1 VVVVAGIPRKGGS
14 LTSGIV
20 GAAGCMG
27 VVALALGITG
37 SLSAQH
43 QADQLQR
50 LHDDALVRLDTVHAV
65 ELLNERVGNLT
76 LAVQYVPGASTLGPD
91 LQAATA
97 DRADAVERLTDLST
111 GADHDLAT
119 DLAEQLTTMG
129 EAAKTIVSATDDASR
144 GAAVQTYTGAETKFR
159 ADAASLSEHA
169 AASVDAAVSA
179 SRDEAGRTL
188 WTTLAVLLG
197 GFAVCAAV
205 TARVVRRVRGDAN
218 RIASV
223 AEALDQGDLTVS
235 SGIERGDELGRMA
248 AALDRAIARLR
259 AEFSSVAAGAETL
272 GHSSRALAQASS
284 DSALASDRAG
294 AEVRAVSGDIS
305 AVSTNLQA
313 VSAGSEQM
321 GAAIREIS
329 ASAAEA
335 TGVAAQAVQVAED
348 TTATVARL
356 GESSA
361 EIGNV
366 VKVITAIA
374 EQTNLLALNATIE
387 AARAG
392 EMGKGFA
399 VVAGEVKELAQ
410 QTARATEDI
419 SRRVSTIQS
428 DTSGAVTAISSISE
442 VIARINDLQTTIASA
457 VEEQTATTSEI
468 SRSIADAAQ
477 GADRITS
484 GIDGVS
490 AATDAT
496 DRSVVATR
504 TAADEVS
511 GVSEQLRTLVGRF
524 RL

>member
-1 VVVVAGIPRKGGS
+1 MGEGQRRRNTTLA
-14 LTSGIV
+14 TGIV
-20 GAAGCMG
+20 SAAGSAAIVACVLG
-27 VVALALGITG
+27 VVGLQQSHSTASQLQTLKSDALVVQEAVQNVAEKHETEALK
-37 SLSAQH
+37 SLSAMI
-43 QADQLQR
+43 AP
-50 LHDDALVRLDTVHAV
+50 
-65 ELLNERVGNLT
+65 T
-76 LAVQYVPGASTLGPD
+76 LADSYKAQQD
-91 LQAATA
+91 AATA
-97 DRADAVERLTDLST
+97 EVEASMAVLTEKTTGEQADVVADMQDQLDAMNALLAAGSSSDPEETKAANDKYNAANEAYTNDITSLKASSAQAVDDLVASSQAASARTTLLTVILLVL
-111 GADHDLAT
+111 GLA
-119 DLAEQLTTMG
+119 AS
-129 EAAKTIVSATDDASR
+129 AVVSA
-144 GAAVQTYTGAETKFR
+144 
-159 ADAASLSEHA
+159 
-169 AASVDAAVSA
+169 
-179 SRDEAGRTL
+179 
-188 WTTLAVLLG
+188 
-197 GFAVCAAV
+197 
-205 TARVVRRVRGDAN
+205 VVIRRVRGDAN
-218 RIASV
+218 RIAAV
-223 AEALDQGDLTVS
+223 AESLDQGDLTVS
-235 SGIERGDELGRMA
+235 SGIERRDELGRMA
-248 AALDRAIARLR
+248 ASLDRAIARLR
-259 AEFSSVAAGAETL
+259 TEFASVAAGADTL
-272 GHSSRALAQASS
+272 GRSSLALADASAES
-284 DSALASDRAG
+284 SAASERAG
-294 AEVRAVSGDIS
+294 SEVRAVSGDIS

-335 TGVAAQAVQVAED
+335 TGVAAQAVQVAEE
-348 TTATVARL
+348 TTSTVARL

-366 VKVITAIA
+366 IKVITAIA

-392 EMGKGFA
+392 DAGKGFA

-410 QTARATEDI
+410 QTAQATEDI
-419 SRRVSTIQS
+419 SRRVTTIQS
-428 DTSGAVTAISSISE
+428 DTSGAVSAISSITE

-468 SRSIADAAQ
+468 SRSIADAAD
-477 GADRITS
+477 GAGRITA

>member
-1 VVVVAGIPRKGGS
+1 MAGSPRKGGS

-27 VVALALGITG
+27 VVALALGVTG
-37 SLSAQH
+37 VVTSQS

-50 LHDDALVRLDTVHAV
+50 LHDGALVRLNTVHAV
-65 ELLNERVGNLT
+65 ELLNEQAGGLSLV
-76 LAVQYVPGASTLGPD
+76 VQYVPGSESLAPQLT
-91 LQAATA
+91 QTTA
-97 DRADAVERLTDLST
+97 DRADAVTKLQGLTS
-111 GADHDLAT
+111 GADAALAADLAT
-119 DLAEQLTTMG
+119 QLATMTEQGSSVL
-129 EAAKTIVSATDDASR
+129 AATDDATR
-144 GAAVQTYTGAETKFR
+144 TTAIQAYQAAQAVFKTDVAT
-159 ADAASLSEHA
+159 LSEHA
-169 AASVDAAVSA
+169 TTAVDAAVTKSQDQA
-179 SRDEAGRTL
+179 RTTL
-188 WTTLAVLLG
+188 WATLSVLLG
-197 GFAVCAAV
+197 GFAICAAV

-218 RIASV
+218 RIAAV

-248 AALDRAIARLR
+248 AALDHAIARLR
-259 AEFSSVAAGAETL
+259 QEFSSVAAGAESL
-272 GHSSRALAQASS
+272 GRSSRALAQASS
-284 DSALASDRAG
+284 DSAVASDRAG
-294 AEVRAVSGDIS
+294 SEVRSVSGDIS
-305 AVSTNLQA
+305 SVSTNLQA

-335 TGVAAQAVQVAED
+335 TGVAAHAVQVAED

-419 SRRVSTIQS
+419 SKRVATIQS
-428 DTSGAVTAISSISE
+428 DTTGAVTAISSISE

-457 VEEQTATTSEI
+457 VEEQTATTSEM
-468 SRSIADAAQ
+468 SRSIGDAAH
-477 GADRITS
+477 GAERITS

-511 GVSEQLRTLVGRF
+511 GVSEQLRALVGRF

>member
-1 VVVVAGIPRKGGS
+1 MAGLPRKGGVS

-27 VVALALGITG
+27 VVALALGVTG
-37 SLSAQH
+37 TVAAQD
-43 QADQLQR
+43 QAEQLEQ
-50 LHDDALVRLDTVHAV
+50 LKGDALVRLEAVRSV
-65 ELLNERVGNLT
+65 ELLHERVGGLT
-76 LAVQYVPGASTLGPD
+76 LAVQYLNGGSQLAPD
-91 LQAATA
+91 LQTATA
-97 DRADAVERLTDLST
+97 ERAEAVEALQDVATGPDQELAADLS
-111 GADHDLAT
+111 
-119 DLAEQLTTMG
+119 EQLDTMSEQG
-129 EAAKTIVSATDDASR
+129 QVLISATDDATR
-144 GAAVQTYTGAETKFR
+144 AAAGEAYTAAQDAFR
-159 ADAASLSEHA
+159 ADVESLTELST
-169 AASVDAAVSA
+169 AAVDDVVA
-179 SRDEAGRTL
+179 ESRDGARTTL
-188 WTTLAVLLG
+188 WTTIAVLLG
-197 GFAVCAAV
+197 GLVVCAGV
-205 TARVVRRVRGDAN
+205 VARVVRRVRADAG

-248 AALDRAIARLR
+248 SSLDHAIARLR
-259 AEFSSVAAGAETL
+259 TEFASVAAGAETL
-272 GHSSRALAQASS
+272 GHSSQVLAQASS
-284 DSALASDRAG
+284 DAAVASDRAG
-294 AEVRAVSGDIS
+294 SEVRSVSGDIS
-305 AVSTNLQA
+305 TVSTSLQA

-321 GAAIREIS
+321 GSAIREIS

-335 TGVAAQAVQVAED
+335 TGVAAHAVQVAED

-356 GESSA
+356 GESSL

-428 DTSGAVTAISSISE
+428 DTTGAVTAIASISE

-457 VEEQTATTSEI
+457 VEEQTATTNEM
-468 SRSIADAAQ
+468 SRSIADAAG
-477 GADRITS
+477 GADRITA

-490 AATDAT
+490 TATDAT

-511 GVSEQLRTLVGRF
+511 GVSQQLRTVVGRF

>member
-1 VVVVAGIPRKGGS
+1 MGEVKRKRQTTLATGIISAAGSAAVVACILGAVGLQQSHSTVTQLES
-14 LTSGIV
+14 LKSE
-20 GAAGCMG
+20 AL
-27 VVALALGITG
+27 VVQQAVQNVAEKHETEALK
-37 SLSAQH
+37 SLSAMIAPNL
-43 QADQLQR
+43 ADSYKAQQ
-50 LHDDALVRLDTVHAV
+50 DA
-65 ELLNERVGNLT
+65 
-76 LAVQYVPGASTLGPD
+76 
-91 LQAATA
+91 
-97 DRADAVERLTDLST
+97 
-111 GADHDLAT
+111 
-119 DLAEQLTTMG
+119 
-129 EAAKTIVSATDDASR
+129 
-144 GAAVQTYTGAETKFR
+144 
-159 ADAASLSEHA
+159 A
-169 AASVDAAVSA
+169 AASVKESMAVLADKASGEQAAVVADMQKQLDAMNALLAAGA
-179 SRDEAGRTL
+179 STADPDEIARQNDQYNAANEAYTQDIAAL
-188 WTTLAVLLG
+188 KDSSDQAVDDLVASSQAASSRTTLLTVLLLVVG
-197 GFAVCAAV
+197 LAISAVVSAV
-205 TARVVRRVRGDAN
+205 VIRRVRGDAN
-218 RIASV
+218 RIAAV
-223 AEALDQGDLTVS
+223 AESLDQGDLTVS
-235 SGIERGDELGRMA
+235 SGIERTDELGRMA
-248 AALDRAIARLR
+248 ASLDRAIARLR
-259 AEFSSVAAGAETL
+259 TEFASVAAGAETL
-272 GHSSRALAQASS
+272 GHSSRTLADASAES
-284 DSALASDRAG
+284 SAASDRAG
-294 AEVRAVSGDIS
+294 SEVRAVSGDIA

-335 TGVAAQAVQVAED
+335 TGVAAHAVQVAEE

-356 GESSA
+356 GESSV

-366 VKVITAIA
+366 VKAITAIA

-410 QTARATEDI
+410 QTAQATEDI

-428 DTSGAVTAISSISE
+428 DTTGAVNAISSISE

-468 SRSIADAAQ
+468 SRSIADAAG
-477 GADRITS
+477 GADRITA

>member
-1 VVVVAGIPRKGGS
+1 MAGSPRKGGS

-27 VVALALGITG
+27 VVALALGVTG
-37 SLSAQH
+37 AVTAQG
-43 QADQLQR
+43 QADQFQR
-50 LHDDALVRLDTVHAV
+50 LRDDALVRLDTVHSV
-65 ELLNERVGNLT
+65 ELLNEQVST
-76 LAVQYVPGASTLGPD
+76 LALSVQFLPGASTLAPD
-91 LQAATA
+91 LQTATT
-97 DRADAVERLTDLST
+97 DRAAAVTKLQGLTSGSDAELS
-111 GADHDLAT
+111 ADLAT
-119 DLAEQLTTMG
+119 QLSTMTTQG
-129 EAAKTIVSATDDASR
+129 GALLTAKDDASR
-144 GAAVQTYTGAETKFR
+144 AAAAAYNTAQTAFR
-159 ADAASLSEHA
+159 KDAKVLLEHA
-169 AASVDAAVSA
+169 SASVEAVVTESQHRA
-179 SRDEAGRTL
+179 RTAL
-188 WTTLAVLLG
+188 LTTLLLLAG
-197 GFAVCAAV
+197 GFAVCIAV
-205 TARVVRRVRGDAN
+205 TTHVVRRVRGDAN
-218 RIASV
+218 RIAAV

-235 SGIERGDELGRMA
+235 SGIQRGDELGRMA
-248 AALDRAIARLR
+248 AALDHAIARLR
-259 AEFSSVAAGAETL
+259 QEFSSVAAGAESL
-272 GHSSRALAQASS
+272 GRSSRALAQASS
-284 DSALASDRAG
+284 ESAVASDRAG
-294 AEVRAVSGDIS
+294 SEVRSVSGDIS
-305 AVSTNLQA
+305 SVSTNLQA

-335 TGVAAQAVQVAED
+335 TGVAAHAVQVAED

-419 SRRVSTIQS
+419 SKRVATIQS
-428 DTSGAVTAISSISE
+428 DTTGAVTAISSISE

-457 VEEQTATTSEI
+457 VEEQTATTSEM
-468 SRSIADAAQ
+468 SRSIGDAAH
-477 GADRITS
+477 GAERITS

-511 GVSEQLRTLVGRF
+511 GVSEQLRALVGRF

>member
-1 VVVVAGIPRKGGS
+1 MAGSPRKGGS

-27 VVALALGITG
+27 VVALALGVTG
-37 SLSAQH
+37 AVTAQG
-43 QADQLQR
+43 QADQFQR
-50 LHDDALVRLDTVHAV
+50 LRDDALVRLDTVHSV
-65 ELLNERVGNLT
+65 ELLNEQVST
-76 LAVQYVPGASTLGPD
+76 LALSVQFLPGGAAALSTD
-91 LQAATA
+91 LQTATTA
-97 DRADAVERLTDLST
+97 RADAVTKLQGLTSGPDAELS
-111 GADHDLAT
+111 ADLAT
-119 DLAEQLTTMG
+119 QLSTMTTQG
-129 EAAKTIVSATDDASR
+129 GTLLTAKDDASR
-144 GAAVQTYTGAETKFR
+144 AAAATAYNTAQTAFR
-159 ADAASLSEHA
+159 KDAKVLLEHA
-169 AASVDAAVSA
+169 SASVEAVVTESQHRA
-179 SRDEAGRTL
+179 RTAL
-188 WTTLAVLLG
+188 LTTLLLLGG
-197 GFAVCAAV
+197 GFAVCIAV
-205 TARVVRRVRGDAN
+205 TARVVSRVRGDAN
-218 RIASV
+218 RIAAV

-235 SGIERGDELGRMA
+235 SGIQRGDELGRMA
-248 AALDRAIARLR
+248 AALDHAIARLR
-259 AEFSSVAAGAETL
+259 QEFSSVAAGAESL
-272 GHSSRALAQASS
+272 GRSSRALAQASS
-284 DSALASDRAG
+284 ESAVASDRAG
-294 AEVRAVSGDIS
+294 SEVRSVSGDIS
-305 AVSTNLQA
+305 SVSTNLQA

-335 TGVAAQAVQVAED
+335 TGVAAHAVQVAED

-419 SRRVSTIQS
+419 SKRVATIQS
-428 DTSGAVTAISSISE
+428 DTTGAVTAISSISE

-457 VEEQTATTSEI
+457 VEEQTATTSEM
-468 SRSIADAAQ
+468 SRSIGDAAH
-477 GADRITS
+477 GAERITS

-496 DRSVVATR
+496 DRTVVATR

-511 GVSEQLRTLVGRF
+511 GVSEQLRALVGRF